1 MLRWR
6 EIGGRPGEG
15 LYDRLHHR
23 IERYQVEQPAI
34 RIGLTTDP
42 MRRWTA
48 CRSEGWKEM
57 VMIYS
62 TSNQAFAIAVGEG
75 LAARGWKERFTVW
88 NYEPEGERIPGDYL
102 RYYLYVLVPNDG
114 PAQK

>member
-23 IERYQVEQPAI
+23 IGRYQDGRPPI

-42 MRRWTA
+42 MHRWNEHRR
-48 CRSEGWKEM
+48 EGWKEM
-57 VMIYS
+57 LMIYS
-62 TSNQAFAIAVGEG
+62 TSNRDFAVAVREG
-75 LAARGWKERFTVW
+75 LVARGWEEHFGGW
-88 NYEPEGERIPGDYL
+88 NYEPEGERISGDYL
-102 RYYLYVLVPNDG
+102 RYYLYLLVP
-114 PAQK
+114 